1 MTREE
6 QIKQQAMS
14 VIGVPPELNLLECF
28 RMGFKEGA
36 KWADNNSKTHWQ
48 KIILPKKEK

>member
-1 MTREE
+1 
-6 QIKQQAMS
+6 MS